1 MIKAEM
7 GRSHR
12 SPGHK
17 PRHVGS
23 SATSLRPLTFTVLI
37 VWLGLFQHG
46 YAQELR
52 AGAARA
58 KITPEELGWLGC
70 GSSRPRPIGFGIRRS
85 TRWVARSRAF
95 GRPDSRSGV
104 ARPGSA

>member
-1 MIKAEM
+1 MVTTEI
-7 GRSHR
+7 GPSHR
-12 SPGHK
+12 SLYRRPTDLD
-17 PRHVGS
+17 S
-23 SATSLRPLTFTVLI
+23 SDRSPHRLMFTVLI